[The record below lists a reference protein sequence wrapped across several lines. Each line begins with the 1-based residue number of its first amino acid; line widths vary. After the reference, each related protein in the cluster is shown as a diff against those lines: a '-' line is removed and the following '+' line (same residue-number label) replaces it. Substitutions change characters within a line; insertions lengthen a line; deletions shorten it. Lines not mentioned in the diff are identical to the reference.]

1 MSIDQE
7 LRVGVV
13 GLGWAGETHLQ
24 GYLKLPNVRVVAVSD
39 ARPDHVEAIREK
51 YDLEAAYTDY
61 SELVTRPDID
71 IVSVATPNYLHKPVS
86 VAALQHGKHVLCEKP
101 LALDAAEGQAMVDA
115 AVAADRVLEV
125 SFNHRKRG
133 DVEVLKRAID
143 ENDLGRIYYA
153 KALWMRRRGIP
164 GMGGWFTTRKLSGG
178 GPLIDLGVHVL
189 DMALYLLGDPE
200 VLSVTAQTYSEIGVQ
215 GIGSRGDVYDPSRFD
230 VEDLAT
236 AFIRLEGGVTLLL
249 ETSWAS
255 NGEND
260 DDFGVSLYGTKG
272 GGKIDV
278 KLYAAENTL
287 SIYHDIGGAP
297 SVSRPRVYRGEG
309 HAAVVRDFVNVIRSG
324 DYANHRGVSALRRT
338 RIIEACYMSAQ
349 TGHEV
354 ILGA

>member
-1 MSIDQE
+1 MNIDQE

-24 GYLKLPNVRVVAVSD
+24 GFLSLPNVRVVAVSD
-39 ARPDHVEAIREK
+39 TRADHAEAIRAK

-61 SELVTRPDID
+61 NELVARPDLD
-71 IVSVATPNYLHKPVS
+71 IVSVATPNYLHMPVS

-101 LALDAAEGQAMVDA
+101 LALDSAEGQAMVDA
-115 AVAADRVLEV
+115 AIAADRVLEV

-133 DVEVLKRAID
+133 DVEVLRQALED
-143 ENDLGRIYYA
+143 DALGRIYYA
-153 KALWMRRRGIP
+153 KAFWMRRRGIP
-164 GMGGWFTTRKLSGG
+164 GMGGWFTTRRLSGG

-200 VLSVTAQTYSEIGVQ
+200 VLSVSAQTYSEIGVQ
-215 GIGSRGDVYDPSRFD
+215 GIGSRGDVFDPSRFD

-236 AFIRLEGGVTLLL
+236 AFIRLEGGITLLL
-249 ETSWAS
+249 EASWAS

-260 DDFGVSLYGTKG
+260 DDFGVALYGTKG

-278 KLYAAENTL
+278 RLYASEDTL

-297 SVSRPRVYRGEG
+297 AVSRPKVYRGAG
-309 HAAVVRDFVNVIRSG
+309 HAAIVQDFVNVIRSG
-324 DYANHRGVSALRRT
+324 SYADHRGVSALRRT
-338 RIIEACYMSAQ
+338 RIIEACYTSAQ
-349 TGHEV
+349 TGREV
-354 ILGA
+354 ILG